1 MPPYGYVVVTI
12 LFVVSWKAFASRNRN
27 TSKASLRSLPILDQG
42 KWWDL
47 FNLKPILN
55 FYLDGRRALKQAIDQ
70 ADGKPFRILGPGREL
85 VVLPPD
91 YAEEIRNDKRLDFSK
106 VVAQFISHDLPGF
119 EGFASGLKDL
129 PVVLDMCK
137 YKLTR
142 DLASVIEP
150 LPHEC
155 NLALEEILEIPHGQ
169 DWQRV
174 AIKKRLN
181 LVVARLSARVF
192 LGEELCRNA
201 AWLNIAVSHIMTG
214 FMAALSLRMFPA
226 FTRPF
231 VHWFLPHCRKL
242 RSQVQQARDLI
253 RPVILRRQQD
263 KAAAVERG
271 ESPVEFN
278 DGIEW
283 SDLYAN
289 DRSFDRV
296 DLQLGLS
303 IAAVHNTTDLL
314 SQVMYDLAS
323 DPDMVERLRNEAS
336 EVIGAM
342 GWSKTSLYNLKLLD
356 SVIKE
361 SMRIKPILTVAM
373 PRQVTS
379 QMTLADGLVL
389 PEGTVIGVSAQRHWD
404 ADVYAEPRR
413 FIGDRFLKMRQLPGK
428 ENAAQLVTTGPN
440 HLGFGHGNHG
450 CPGRFLAAA
459 ELKIILAQLVLGYE
473 WRVIR
478 GLEPKIKVIG
488 VNLDS
493 DPAAVIEIRRRQIQS
508 QLGIKADSS

>member
-1 MPPYGYVVVTI
+1 
-12 LFVVSWKAFASRNRN
+12 
-27 TSKASLRSLPILDQG
+27 
-42 KWWDL
+42 
-47 FNLKPILN
+47 
-55 FYLDGRRALKQAIDQ
+55 
-70 ADGKPFRILGPGREL
+70 
-85 VVLPPD
+85 
-91 YAEEIRNDKRLDFSK
+91 
-106 VVAQFISHDLPGF
+106 
-119 EGFASGLKDL
+119 
-129 PVVLDMCK
+129 
-137 YKLTR
+137 
-142 DLASVIEP
+142 
-150 LPHEC
+150 
-155 NLALEEILEIPHGQ
+155 
-169 DWQRV
+169 
-174 AIKKRLN
+174 
-181 LVVARLSARVF
+181 
-192 LGEELCRNA
+192 
-201 AWLNIAVSHIMTG
+201 MTG

-226 FTRPF
+226 FARPF

-314 SQVMYDLAS
+314 SQVVYDLAS

-404 ADVYAEPRR
+404 ADVYAEPHR
-413 FIGDRFLKMRQLPGK
+413 FIGDRFLRMRQLPGK